1 MDNNILNNKV
11 VLITGGAKRIGAAIV
26 HQLHTLGMNLV
37 LHYRHAETEA
47 QALQKQLC
55 DKRHNSVLL
64 LQADLIHT
72 PKLVRMIQQ
81 IIDHYGRLDVLINNA
96 STFYPT
102 SIGQTKEEQWEDLIG
117 TNLKAPFF
125 LSQAAIPHLQA
136 TKGCII
142 NLVDIHA
149 ERPLKEHAVYCIAK
163 AGLVMLTKTLARE
176 LGPQV
181 RVNAIAPGAILWPEN
196 DMDDLAK
203 QRITSNIA
211 LKRHGT
217 PEDIAR
223 TVLFLIRDAHYMTGQ
238 VVTIDGGRTLNQ

>member
-1 MDNNILNNKV
+1 MDNMLNDKV
-11 VLITGGAKRIGAAIV
+11 ALITGGAKRIGAAIV

-37 LHYRHAETEA
+37 LHYRHTEA
-47 QALQKQLC
+47 EAQVLQQQLC
-55 DKRHNSVLL
+55 NKRHNSVLL
-64 LQADLIHT
+64 LQADLMHT
-72 PKLVRMIQQ
+72 PKLIRMIQQ

-102 SIGQTKEEQWEDLIG
+102 AVSQTEETHWEDLIG
-117 TNLKAPFF
+117 INLKAPFF
-125 LSQAAIPHLQA
+125 LSQAAMPYLQA
-136 TKGCII
+136 TEGCIV

-149 ERPLKEHAVYCIAK
+149 ERPLKGHAVYCTAK
-163 AGLVMLTKTLARE
+163 AGLVMLTKALARE
-176 LGPQV
+176 LSPQV

-196 DMDDLAK
+196 NMDDLAK
-203 QRITSNIA
+203 QRITSNIP

-223 TVLFLIRDAHYMTGQ
+223 TVIFLIRDAHYMTGQ